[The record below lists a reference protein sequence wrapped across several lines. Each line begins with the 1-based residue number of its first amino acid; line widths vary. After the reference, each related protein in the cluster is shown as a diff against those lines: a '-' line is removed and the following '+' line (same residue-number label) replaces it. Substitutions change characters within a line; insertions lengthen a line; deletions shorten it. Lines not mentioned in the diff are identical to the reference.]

1 MRRTG
6 RRSNCPINFAL
17 ETFGDTWSLLI
28 VRDIV
33 FWGKRTYGDFLS
45 SKEGIA
51 TNILA
56 SRLALLEE
64 RGILHKTPHPAD
76 KRKDVYALT
85 EKGLDLIPM
94 LLDMVA
100 WGAKHDPRFDA
111 LKKREFIAEI
121 HNHREK
127 TIEEIKCRVR
137 NGGSVFSNVSNAA
150 AKQPT
155 E

>member
-6 RRSNCPINFAL
+6 RRSDCPINFAL

-33 FWGKRTYGDFLS
+33 FWGKRTYGDFLN

-56 SRLALLEE
+56 ARLDFLEHQ
-64 RGILHKTPHPAD
+64 GILHKTPHPTD

-94 LLDMVA
+94 LLEIVA
-100 WGAKHDPRFDA
+100 WGAKHDPRTDA
-111 LKKREFIAEI
+111 LKKREFVAEI
-121 HNHREK
+121 HNHRKK
-127 TIEEIKCRVR
+127 TIEIIKRTVR
-137 NGGSVFSNVSNAA
+137 NGGSVFS
-150 AKQPT
+150 K
-155 E
+155 